1 MRKKLGVSLL
11 LFVASLG
18 LKAQVSSDPSQL
30 TIDRIYASGEFRGDY
45 QAPISWIDGG
55 NAYVI
60 VEMNDQQ
67 IPQLIKYD
75 TATGKQSLLLSAE
88 ELTPEG
94 SSRPIRISDFSMSDD
109 ESKIL
114 IFTNSKRVWR
124 SNTKGDYWVY
134 DLMDKSLKKLGSEFP
149 ASSLM
154 FAKFSADNQSVA
166 YVVNFNLYVED
177 FKSGK
182 VTQLSKDGNGDIING
197 TFDWVYEEEFG
208 CRDGFRWSP
217 DGEQIAF
224 WQLDAS
230 RIGTFYM
237 INNTDSVYS
246 QIIPVQYPKV
256 GQEPSSAKIGLVDP
270 VSAKTEWISLEGD
283 PVQNYIPGIQW
294 INEHLL
300 LIQQINRKQNDLKVW
315 AYDLVEK
322 KCRLVY
328 QEKDDSWI
336 DILYPDESSNHWA
349 SNDLLMVDQGT
360 SFLRMV
366 EEDWRTIYKVNI
378 ATGAKMILS
387 PESYDVASVSGM
399 SEKSVYYIASPEN
412 PGQRYLYETDLKGKK
427 KARRITPDAYE
438 GINNYNISPNGKYAV
453 HTFTSIL
460 QPTRVELVQLPDH
473 KVIKTLVSNEQLTN
487 KLQTLELPKVDFFS
501 VKTASGTTVDGRM
514 IKPRDFD
521 ESKQY
526 PVLFHVYGEPWGQVA
541 LDSYIGLWNIMMA
554 QKGFIII
561 DIDGRGTPS
570 LRGSEWRK
578 SIYRNIGIINIKDMG
593 EAAREILKFPYLDK
607 QKVAVW
613 GSSGGGSSTQNL
625 MFRYPDVFQTGI
637 AVAGVANQLTYDN
650 IYQERYM
657 GLPQENP
664 DDFKEGSPISHVSG
678 LEGNLLLIHGTGD
691 DNVHYQNTEMLIN
704 ELIRQN
710 KQFDLMVY
718 PNRSHG
724 IYEGQNTARHLYTLI
739 TNYLLEHLRK

>member
-1 MRKKLGVSLL
+1 MM
-11 LFVASLG
+11 VAFTLH
-18 LKAQVSSDPSQL
+18 AQSEGDPSQL
-30 TIDRIYASGEFRGDY
+30 TIDRIYASNEFKSDY
-45 QAPISWIDGG
+45 QPPINWIDGG
-55 NAYVI
+55 NTYVI
-60 VEMNDQQ
+60 VEMNDQHV
-67 IPQLIKYD
+67 PQLVKYE
-75 TATGKQSLLLSAE
+75 TASGKQSLLLSVE
-88 ELTPEG
+88 KLTPEG
-94 SSRPIRISDFSMSDD
+94 SDRPIVISDFSMSDD

-134 DLMDKSLKKLGSEFP
+134 NLEDKSLKQLGAKFP

-166 YVVNFNLYVED
+166 YVVDFNLYVED

-182 VTQLSKDGNGDIING
+182 VTQLTNDGDGDIING

-217 DGEQIAF
+217 DGKQIAF

-230 RIGTFYM
+230 HIGTFYM
-237 INNTDSVYS
+237 INNTDSIYS

-256 GQEPSSAKIGLVDP
+256 GQDPSSAKIGLVDP
-270 VSAKTEWISLEGD
+270 LTAKTEWISLEGD

-328 QEKDDSWI
+328 EEKNNSWI
-336 DILYPDESSNHWA
+336 DILYPDVSSNHWA

-366 EEDWRTIYKVNI
+366 EADWRKVYKVNVT
-378 ATGAKMILS
+378 TGITTLLS
-387 PESYDVASVSGM
+387 PENYDVASVSGM
-399 SEKSVYYIASPEN
+399 TEKSVYYIASPDS
-412 PGQRYLYETDLKGKK
+412 PSQRYLYEVDLKGKK
-427 KARRITPDAYE
+427 KARRITPDEYD
-438 GINNYNISPNGKYAV
+438 GINNYNVSPNGKYAL
-453 HTFTSIL
+453 HTFTSVL
-460 QPTRVELVQLPDH
+460 QPTRVELVQLPEH
-473 KVIKTLVSNEQLTN
+473 KVIKTLVSNEQLIT
-487 KLQTLELPKVDFFS
+487 KLQTLELPQVDFFS

-514 IKPRDFD
+514 IKPKDFD
-521 ESKQY
+521 ECKKY
-526 PVLFHVYGEPWGQVA
+526 PVLFHVYDEPWGQVA

-578 SIYRNIGIINIKDMG
+578 SIYRNIGIVNIKDMG
-593 EAAREILKFPYLDK
+593 EAAREILKFPYLDDRN
-607 QKVAVW
+607 VSVW
-613 GSSGGGSSTQNL
+613 GWSGGGSSTQNL
-625 MFRYPDVFQTGI
+625 MFRYSDVFQTGI

-664 DDFKEGSPISHVSG
+664 EDFKEGSPISHVSG
-678 LEGNLLLIHGTGD
+678 LKGNLLLIHGTGD
-691 DNVHYQNTEMLIN
+691 DNVHYQNTELLIN

-724 IYEGQNTARHLYTLI
+724 IYEGENTSRHLYTLI
-739 TNYLLEHLRK
+739 TDYLLEHVKK